1 MKILKLITSYI
12 IGFITS
18 LWIIILWLF
27 LVNPY
32 NDVVNSMIS
41 VLPENIQIFIDSDK
55 GFTLLQILF
64 LATIFVILLYFYK
77 QGYKDAKE
85 KYDVTKNINESNND

>member
-12 IGFITS
+12 IGFVIS
-18 LWIIILWLF
+18 VWIIILWLL

-32 NDVVNSMIS
+32 NDIVNSMIS
-41 VLPENIQIFIDSDK
+41 ILPENIQIFIDSNK

-64 LATIFVILLYFYK
+64 LITMFVILLYFYK

-85 KYDVTKNINESNND
+85 KFDVTKNINGSNNN

>member
-1 MKILKLITSYI
+1 MRILKLITSYI
-12 IGFITS
+12 IGFVIS

-32 NDVVNSMIS
+32 NDVVNSIIS
-41 VLPENIQIFIDSDK
+41 VLPENVQIFIDSDK

-64 LATIFVILLYFYK
+64 LITIFVILLYFYK

-85 KYDVTKNINESNND
+85 KFDVTKNINENNND

>member
-27 LVNPY
+27 LINPY

-64 LATIFVILLYFYK
+64 LVTIFVILLYFYK

-85 KYDVTKNINESNND
+85 KFDVIKNINESNND

>member
-1 MKILKLITSYI
+1 MKLLKLITSYLG
-12 IGFITS
+12 GFVIS
-18 LWIIILWLF
+18 IWIIILWLL

-32 NDVVNSMIS
+32 NDVVNSIIS

-64 LATIFVILLYFYK
+64 LVTIFVILLYFYK

-85 KYDVTKNINESNND
+85 KFDVTKNINESNNN